1 MSYFELA
8 SKMSRGGRRNIKMSL
23 LEIYSDKTQTNKNGI
38 HWEEKYVMNNIDSIK
53 EIRIDDE
60 TKNTINKYLDL
71 YYDRYTGLY
80 LNSKDFLKK
89 LM

>member
-1 MSYFELA
+1 MT
-8 SKMSRGGRRNIKMSL
+8 K
-23 LEIYSDKTQTNKNGI
+23 DKFNCIVLK
-38 HWEEKYVMNNIDSIK
+38 V
-53 EIRIDDE
+53 DDE